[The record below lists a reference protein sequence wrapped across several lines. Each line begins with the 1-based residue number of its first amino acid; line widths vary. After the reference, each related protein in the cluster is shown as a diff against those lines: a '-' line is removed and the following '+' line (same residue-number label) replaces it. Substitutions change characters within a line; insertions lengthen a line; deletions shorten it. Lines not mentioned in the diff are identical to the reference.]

1 MIVSFQRKKKVKT
14 KDLQSP
20 WLTKGIRTLSK
31 RKKRLYEKVLKKRNW
46 KSELE
51 TKNFQTL
58 FLAVK
63 KYLRKLHFSRLIL
76 KSKDNIKK
84 SWEVIK

>member
-31 RKKRLYEKVLKKRNW
+31 RKKRLYEKVLKKRN
-46 KSELE
+46 
-51 TKNFQTL
+51 
-58 FLAVK
+58 
-63 KYLRKLHFSRLIL
+63 
-76 KSKDNIKK
+76 
-84 SWEVIK
+84 